1 MGHLL
6 KGMGRVVPASVV
18 NATEEAARIRAQAE
32 ADAAALRSGA
42 EREVEAA
49 RQAGFVEG
57 REAGLAEVSALL
69 LAARIRAERE
79 VASKKDTA
87 IALARRM
94 AEKIV
99 GRAIDLSP
107 ELMNQIVADA
117 LQACRARSGKLVLRV
132 HPEDLASIE
141 AGRPQ
146 WAARVE
152 SAVEVRLQ
160 PDATVEHGGCV
171 VDTPSGRV
179 DARLQTQL
187 EALERALRAATAAGK
202 EPA

>member
-1 MGHLL
+1 MGHLV
-6 KGMGRVVPASVV
+6 KGLGRVVPAAVV
-18 NATEEAARIRAQAE
+18 DATEEATRILARAE
-32 ADAAALRSGA
+32 EDAAVLRMA
-42 EREVEAA
+42 VHEEIEAA
-49 RQAGFVEG
+49 KQAGFAAG
-57 REAGLAEVSALL
+57 REEGMATISGLL
-69 LAARIRAERE
+69 LAARAQVDRDLA
-79 VASKKDTA
+79 AAKDTA
-87 IALARRM
+87 LVLARRM

-107 ELMNQIVADA
+107 ELMNQIVAQA
-117 LQACRARSGKLVLRV
+117 LASCRARAGKIVLRV

-146 WAARVE
+146 WAA
-152 SAVEVRLQ
+152 AVASNIDVRLL

-187 EALERALRAATAAGK
+187 DALERALRAATEAGK
-202 EPA
+202 EKA

>member
-1 MGHLL
+1 MGHLV
-6 KGMGRVVPASVV
+6 KGLGHVVPAAVV
-18 NATEEAARIRAQAE
+18 DATEEATRIRARAE
-32 ADAAALRSGA
+32 EDAAALRMTVHKQ
-42 EREVEAA
+42 VEAA
-49 RQAGFVEG
+49 KQAGFAEG
-57 REAGLAEVSALL
+57 RDAGLAEVAALL
-69 LAARIRAERE
+69 LAARAQGDRDLAT
-79 VASKKDTA
+79 AKDTA
-87 IALARRM
+87 LVLARRM

-107 ELMNQIVADA
+107 ELMNQIVAQA
-117 LQACRARSGKLVLRV
+117 LASCRARSGKIVLRV

-146 WAARVE
+146 WAAAVAATIDVRV
-152 SAVEVRLQ
+152 L

-187 EALERALRAATAAGK
+187 DALERALRAVTETGK
-202 EPA
+202 DQA

>member
-1 MGHLL
+1 MGHLV
-6 KGMGRVVPASVV
+6 KGMGRVVPAAVV

-32 ADAAALRSGA
+32 EEAAALRA
-42 EREVEAA
+42 AAKQEVEAA
-49 RQAGFVEG
+49 KQAGFAAGKEEG
-57 REAGLAEVSALL
+57 IAQVSALL
-69 LAARIRAERE
+69 LAARARAERE
-79 VASKKDTA
+79 LESSKDAA

-107 ELMNQIVADA
+107 ELMNQIVGEA
-117 LQACRARSGKLVLRV
+117 LAASRARSGKVVLRV

-146 WAARVE
+146 WGARVE
-152 SAVEVRLQ
+152 NSIGVRIQ

-187 EALERALRAATAAGK
+187 EALERALRAAATPGK
-202 EPA
+202 EEA

>member
-6 KGMGRVVPASVV
+6 RGMGRVVPAAVV

-32 ADAAALRSGA
+32 DDAAALRSGA
-42 EREVEAA
+42 EQEVSSA
-49 RQAGFVEG
+49 RQAGFQEG

-69 LAARIRAERE
+69 LAARARAERE
-79 VASKKDTA
+79 LASSKDTA

-117 LQACRARSGKLVLRV
+117 LQASRARSGKLVLRV
-132 HPEDLASIE
+132 HPEDLASVE
-141 AGRPQ
+141 AGRPL
-146 WAARVE
+146 WAAHVE
-152 SAVEVRLQ
+152 AAVEVRLQ

-187 EALERALRAATAAGK
+187 DALERALRATSAAGK
-202 EPA
+202 ESA

>member
-6 KGMGRVVPASVV
+6 KGTGRVVPAAVV
-18 NATEEAARIRAQAE
+18 NATEEAARIRARAE
-32 ADAAALRSGA
+32 EDAAALRSAA
-42 EREVEAA
+42 EREVETAK
-49 RQAGFVEG
+49 QAGFAEG
-57 REAGLAEVSALL
+57 REAGLAELSALL
-69 LAARIRAERE
+69 LAARARAEGE
-79 VASKKDTA
+79 LASSRDTA

-117 LQACRARSGKLVLRV
+117 LKASRARSGKLVLRV
-132 HPEDLASIE
+132 HPDDLASIE

-152 SAVEVRLQ
+152 ATVEVHLQ
-160 PDATVEHGGCV
+160 PDATVVHGGCV

-187 EALERALRAATAAGK
+187 DALERALRAASAAGK